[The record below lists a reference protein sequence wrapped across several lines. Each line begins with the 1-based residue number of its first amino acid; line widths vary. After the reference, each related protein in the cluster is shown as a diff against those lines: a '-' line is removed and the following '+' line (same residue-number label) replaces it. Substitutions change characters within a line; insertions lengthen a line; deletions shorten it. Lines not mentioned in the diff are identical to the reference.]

1 MTPRG
6 VSSSRAGVNPRRA
19 VPPAHAGG
27 RRPGG
32 SRRPVP
38 KALFLLVALI
48 AGACGAQASGT
59 GGGAG
64 ADPGDRAP
72 ATALAPSPDAPEPRL
87 PVTVRS
93 AEGAQVTVTD
103 ASRIVPLSG
112 SLAEVVFALGLG
124 ERVVARDVT
133 ATFPEIADRPVVTKG
148 HDVSAES
155 LLSLRPSVVLAQTD
169 TGPAEALQQVRDA
182 GVPVVVFAQP
192 ASVAD
197 IRGRVAAVAAALGVP
212 EEGKR
217 LAGEVDA
224 AIEAA
229 RSRVPTGSQPPT
241 VAFLYLR
248 GQAGVSLIGG
258 PGSGADSMIA
268 AAGAIDAGTAIGL
281 DRPFTPITSEA
292 LVAAA
297 PDVILMTTTGLES
310 VGGIDGLSAVP
321 GVAQTPAGRDRRVV
335 TVEDGR
341 LYSFGPRTPEV
352 IDELVG
358 LIHTGGGS

>member
-1 MTPRG
+1 
-6 VSSSRAGVNPRRA
+6 VS
-19 VPPAHAGG
+19 
-27 RRPGG
+27 
-32 SRRPVP
+32 
-38 KALFLLVALI
+38 
-48 AGACGAQASGT
+48 
-59 GGGAG
+59 G
-64 ADPGDRAP
+64 AD
-72 ATALAPSPDAPEPRL
+72 
-87 PVTVRS
+87 
-93 AEGAQVTVTD
+93 GAAVTVTD
-103 ASRIVPLSG
+103 AARIVPLSG

-124 ERVVARDVT
+124 DHVVARDVT
-133 ATFPEIADRPVVTKG
+133 ATFPEVADRPVVTKG

-155 LLSLRPSVVLAQTD
+155 ILSLRPSVVLAQTD
-169 TGPAEALQQVRDA
+169 TGPAEALQQLRDA
-182 GVPVVVFAQP
+182 GVPVVVFGQP

-197 IRGRVAAVAAALGVP
+197 IRARIEAVAAALGVP
-212 EEGKR
+212 EAGGR

-229 RSRVPTGSQPPT
+229 RSRVPSSSEPPT

-268 AAGAIDAGTAIGL
+268 AAGAVDAGTAIGL

-310 VGGIDGLSAVP
+310 VGGIDGLLAVP

-358 LIHTGGGS
+358 LIHGGGGS